1 MVKIIDDK
9 RYDDSVLDR
18 IRAVTEGDIADPYQK
33 LWTAVFLRAVLDIA
47 NYTHSEE
54 GRVAYK
60 YMKRQ
65 GRKIGGW
72 CWVIENIEISDR
84 CKKRIEE
91 YLDYKWNGKR

>member
-9 RYDDSVLDR
+9 RYNDSVLDR

-60 YMKRQ
+60 YMKGYRD
-65 GRKIGGW
+65 
-72 CWVIENIEISDR
+72 WVNEWHQSRHLLKKADR
-84 CKKRIEE
+84 VAVPARSV
-91 YLDYKWNGKR
+91 LATD